1 MKKFLKKLHLIL
13 ALPTGLIISI
23 ICFTGALM
31 SMDEYIRPHW
41 DKWPGI
47 YRSIMFLHRWL
58 LDPSRAIGK
67 LVVGVCTIFFIVLL
81 LSGLFI
87 WLPRKWS
94 QLQANLRIKTKGG
107 LTRRL
112 FDLHRVLGVYALL
125 MLLLLS
131 LTGLMWSFEGYR
143 ETVFSLV
150 QVDRVPDRVAIAN
163 KRNRETGE
171 MVRIDFNQRENSAKV
186 MRWAYLLH
194 TGKWGGWFG
203 PLLTGTV
210 ALIGASLPITGYV
223 LYFRRIRRRRKS

>member
-1 MKKFLKKLHLIL
+1 
-13 ALPTGLIISI
+13 
-23 ICFTGALM
+23 
-31 SMDEYIRPHW
+31 
-41 DKWPGI
+41 
-47 YRSIMFLHRWL
+47 
-58 LDPSRAIGK
+58 
-67 LVVGVCTIFFIVLL
+67 
-81 LSGLFI
+81 
-87 WLPRKWS
+87 
-94 QLQANLRIKTKGG
+94 
-107 LTRRL
+107 
-112 FDLHRVLGVYALL
+112 
-125 MLLLLS
+125 
-131 LTGLMWSFEGYR
+131 MWSFEGYR